1 MTEENDYRVMR
12 TSPLSKHAFSF
23 FDPGQKCREQKM
35 RGLRDFSIDFT
46 AEEKTAADFLAWKIW
61 EGRRTNGLDYWL
73 YGRNSI
79 CDAVPRVTLTIPR
92 EEITREIVA
101 GMDLLTHKRWFD
113 DDRKNDPQRYYRI
126 VCWYELPLRQES
138 EKVVTVHPGPLLVVE
153 ARRRYFLREDHE
165 ND

>member
-23 FDPGQKCREQKM
+23 FDPGQKGTEQKL
-35 RGLRDFSIDFT
+35 RGLREFAIDFT

-61 EGRRTNGLDYWL
+61 QGRRTNGLDDWL
-73 YGRNSI
+73 YGRNPLL
-79 CDAVPRVTLTIPR
+79 DMVPVVTLKIPR
-92 EEITREIVA
+92 EEITRELLK
-101 GMDLLTHKRWFD
+101 GMDGLTHKRWFD
-113 DDRKNDPQRYYRI
+113 DDERYDPLRYHRI
-126 VCWYELPLRQES
+126 VWWYEFPLRQAS

-153 ARRRYFLREDHE
+153 ARRRYFLKEEHE